1 MLLESKVSRSIR
13 IFPFLSVCLSCGF
26 PIREKVFTLERL
38 FSHGSPRGEK
48 VCPVIGKR
56 VAVIFSDRATHL
68 HGQNISLRPTRSN
81 FLFFLKGQHHF
92 HFSLS
97 PMTTR
102 MKKKDGRNLG
112 RAELDE
118 WGLGKGTSY
127 RSQRQCTITQTLRGA
142 KCPKNCDKW
151 FRYI

>member
-81 FLFFLKGQHHF
+81 FLFFSERSAS
-92 HFSLS
+92 FSFFIV
-97 PMTTR
+97 PDDDEDE
-102 MKKKDGRNLG
+102 KKDGRNLG